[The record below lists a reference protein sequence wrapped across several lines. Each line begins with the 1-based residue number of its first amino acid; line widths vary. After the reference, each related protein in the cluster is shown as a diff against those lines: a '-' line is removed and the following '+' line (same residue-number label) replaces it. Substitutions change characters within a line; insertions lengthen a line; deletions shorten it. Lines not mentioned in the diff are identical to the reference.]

1 MKRFFLLLPLSLLAC
16 GEKEAEVP
24 APAGDDPAT
33 PELPAPPA
41 EGTYPFHDLWAN
53 SFTDCRLTPGS
64 AEEAPIAI
72 TPTELIGYEN
82 TCAISQVVVIEGEG
96 RYEAMMDCLSEGQTS
111 PETLY
116 LRLRNDSLMVEWE
129 TGENVTWTRCPPV

>member
-16 GEKEAEVP
+16 GEKEAT
-24 APAGDDPAT
+24 APTDD
-33 PELPAPPA
+33 APTISSSQSA

-96 RYEAMMDCLSEGQTS
+96 RYEAMMDCLGEGQTS

-129 TGENVTWTRCPPV
+129 TGENVTWTRCPSSLESE